1 MAEKLSINIKIDGRS
16 YPIKI
21 DRQEE
26 EKFRKAAKIIN
37 DIVLQYRQKYFT
49 SDTQDFLA
57 MTAIQFVAKSI
68 ELEGQ
73 VDRSPFFEELM
84 KLDEELGEYL
94 SLKE

>member
-16 YPIKI
+16 YPIKV
-21 DRQEE
+21 DRLEE
-26 EKFRKAAKIIN
+26 EKYRKAAKIIN

-68 ELEGQ
+68 DLEEQ
-73 VDRSPFFEELM
+73 VDRSPFFDELM

>member
-16 YPIKI
+16 YPLKV
-21 DRQEE
+21 DRLEE
-26 EKFRKAAKIIN
+26 EKYRKAAKIIN

-68 ELEGQ
+68 DLEEQ
-73 VDRSPFFEELM
+73 VDRSPFFDELM